1 MRRLDQLIA
10 EVRAQTKNE
19 EYGTNRGIQQNEMVR
34 YMRDAQARIENLI
47 KQQHPNAVIK
57 EAFIDVATGQEEYS
71 IPSDAFAS
79 SNVINVEYSVTGNS
93 RDYYKLDLRSLSQRC
108 TATGNP
114 EFYIP
119 RKGKILINPIPYN
132 SISNGIRL
140 NYQYSL
146 PSLDIR
152 RGTVSSSVIN
162 VITRKV
168 TSITFANDTNLDS
181 TGLTDSDYVCVVD
194 RYGNFLMRNL
204 ICSSYNSGTRT
215 LSIDSSFTYNTGE
228 TLPNGSYVTIGK
240 YTTTH
245 SQLDDIC
252 ERYLNAYTAWKI
264 LKRDSNVDASDQQV
278 ELQAMEQEIVDCYAQ
293 LDEDVDTIPLISNDW
308 IG

>member
-47 KQQHPNAVIK
+47 KQQHPNVVVR
-57 EAFIDVATGQEEYS
+57 EAFIDSISGQEEYT
-71 IPSDAFAS
+71 IPTDAYAS
-79 SNVINVEYSVTGNS
+79 SNIIRVEYSITGNV
-93 RDYYKLDLRSLSQRC
+93 RDYYPLDLRSLAQRC
-108 TATGNP
+108 TVPGDP

-119 RKGKILINPIPYN
+119 RSSKILINPIPYN
-132 SISNGIRL
+132 SVSSGIRL
-140 NYQYSL
+140 NYQYRL

-152 RGTVSSSVIN
+152 RGTVSGSVIN
-162 VITRKV
+162 IVTRRV
-168 TSITFANDTNLDS
+168 TSITFANDSNLDN
-181 TGLTDSDYVCVVD
+181 TGLADADYVCVVD
-194 RYGNFLMRNL
+194 RYGNFLMRDL

-215 LSIDSSFTYNTGE
+215 LSIDAAFTYAIGE

-252 ERYLNAYTAWKI
+252 ERYLNAYTAWKV
-264 LKRDSNVDASDQQV
+264 LKRDSNVDSSDQQV

-293 LDEDVDTIPLISNDW
+293 LDEDIDTIPMISNDW
-308 IG
+308 LG